1 MLWNSTVDCILVRF
15 YNKQYAFQ
23 TFLVFEEKM
32 RRKMLLC
39 LRRRV
44 GCTSL
49 GNGELSLWQYIKAN
63 FVINDCPVLQK
74 FVKIACFDECILI

>member
-49 GNGELSLWQYIKAN
+49 GNGELS
-63 FVINDCPVLQK
+63 
-74 FVKIACFDECILI
+74 